1 MRPLTPRKALI
12 NQRRMNVLHKPVSPP
27 LPDDPELAPDR
38 PTCVRCG
45 WDVRAGTVL
54 CRVCEAA
61 HATAKRTRASGFR
74 VPLFWVEIDL
84 SHGNPVRLACGAR
97 PTPPDDDIPF

>member
-12 NQRRMNVLHKPVSPP
+12 NQRRARAKNLLHKPVSAP

-38 PTCVRCG
+38 PTCRRCG

-54 CRVCEAA
+54 CRACEGAYA
-61 HATAKRTRASGFR
+61 LAKRARHTLARTRLPR
-74 VPLFWVEIDL
+74 VVEPLD
-84 SHGNPVRLACGAR
+84 
-97 PTPPDDDIPF
+97 PDDDVPF